1 MSKLESAYIKSSCT
15 VLSIALVC
23 AVLAAERLSR
33 MPVRVVGLPPRHQ
46 AVQKVDAQAQAQPQE
61 PERTVCIR
69 ECPEHSDVLSS
80 IEGER
85 DLLRET
91 TAALEEAAGQDYSLR
106 LAALEGKFTAWQEQN
121 QQLVDNCD
129 LLLGASGNSVF
140 PEIPLSLENLTMG
153 GDWLKMAMEA
163 GRNGKLRESRLYLK
177 AASKALNQ
185 AEKVLAKKVRLNR
198 RSALIKPPHYLKS
211 IAN

>member
-1 MSKLESAYIKSSCT
+1 
-15 VLSIALVC
+15 
-23 AVLAAERLSR
+23 
-33 MPVRVVGLPPRHQ
+33 
-46 AVQKVDAQAQAQPQE
+46 
-61 PERTVCIR
+61 
-69 ECPEHSDVLSS
+69 
-80 IEGER
+80 
-85 DLLRET
+85 
-91 TAALEEAAGQDYSLR
+91 

>member
-46 AVQKVDAQAQAQPQE
+46 ALQKLDSQAQPQE
-61 PERTVCIR
+61 PERAVFMR
-69 ECPEHSDVLSS
+69 ECPEHSDVLAS
-80 IEGER
+80 IAGER

-91 TAALEEAAGQDYSLR
+91 AAALEQSRGQEYSLR
-106 LAALEGKFTAWQEQN
+106 LAALEGKLSSWQEQN
-121 QQLVDNCD
+121 QQLMGNCD

-163 GRNGKLRESRLYLK
+163 QKNGRLRESRLYIK
-177 AASKALNQ
+177 AAKQALNQ